1 MIEAGIICLTVL
13 IICLT
18 VLIIGWLNSRAHDGK
33 LRLESERMR
42 LAADTKA
49 SEREPAAWDAYQ
61 LRVTGVERRLER
73 VEKGLEDLSTAT
85 ALGRRR

>member
-13 IICLT
+13 
-18 VLIIGWLNSRAHDGK
+18 VIGWLGSRAHDSK
-33 LRLESERMR
+33 QRLESERMR

-49 SEREPAAWDAYQ
+49 AEREPAAWDAYRE
-61 LRVTGVERRLER
+61 RVHGVERRLER
-73 VEKGLEDLSTAT
+73 VEKGLDELSTAT

>member
-1 MIEAGIICLTVL
+1 MIEALF
-13 IICLT
+13 ICLT
-18 VLIIGWLNSRAHDGK
+18 VLIIGWLGRGAHDMR

-42 LAADTKA
+42 LAADTKQA
-49 SEREPAAWDAYQ
+49 EREPAAWDAYQ

-73 VEKGLEDLSTAT
+73 VEKGIEDLNTAT

>member
-13 IICLT
+13 
-18 VLIIGWLNSRAHDGK
+18 VIGWLGRGAHDLR

-49 SEREPAAWDAYQ
+49 AEREPAAWDAYRE
-61 LRVTGVERRLER
+61 RVHGVERRLER
-73 VEKGLEDLSTAT
+73 VEKGVEDLNTAT

>member
-1 MIEAGIICLTVL
+1 VIEALF
-13 IICLT
+13 ICLT
-18 VLIIGWLNSRAHDGK
+18 VLIIGWLGSRAHDGK

-49 SEREPAAWDAYQ
+49 AEREPAAWDAYRE
-61 LRVTGVERRLER
+61 RVHGVERRLER
-73 VEKGLEDLSTAT
+73 VEKGLDELSTAT

>member
-1 MIEAGIICLTVL
+1 VIEAGIICLTVL
-13 IICLT
+13 
-18 VLIIGWLNSRAHDGK
+18 VIGWLGRGAHDMR

-49 SEREPAAWDAYQ
+49 AEREPAAWDAYRE
-61 LRVTGVERRLER
+61 RVHGVERRLER
-73 VEKGLEDLSTAT
+73 VEKGLDELSTAT

>member
-1 MIEAGIICLTVL
+1 VIEAIIICLTAL
-13 IICLT
+13 IL
-18 VLIIGWLNSRAHDGK
+18 GWLLSRGHEGK

-49 SEREPAAWDAYQ
+49 AEREPAAWDAYRE
-61 LRVTGVERRLER
+61 RVHGVERRLER
-73 VEKGLEDLSTAT
+73 VEKGVEDLNTAT

>member
-1 MIEAGIICLTVL
+1 MIEALFICLTVL
-13 IICLT
+13 
-18 VLIIGWLNSRAHDGK
+18 VIGWLGSRAHDGK

-42 LAADTKA
+42 LAADTNA
-49 SEREPAAWDAYQ
+49 AEREPAAWDAYRE
-61 LRVTGVERRLER
+61 RVTGVERRLER

>member
-1 MIEAGIICLTVL
+1 MIEAGIIC
-13 IICLT
+13 CT
-18 VLIIGWLNSRAHDGK
+18 VLIIGWLGRGAHDMR

-42 LAADTKA
+42 LAADTKQA
-49 SEREPAAWDAYQ
+49 EREPAAWDAYQ

-73 VEKGLEDLSTAT
+73 VEKGIEDLNTAT

>member
-1 MIEAGIICLTVL
+1 MIEALF
-13 IICLT
+13 ICLT
-18 VLIIGWLNSRAHDGK
+18 VLIIGWLGRGAHDMR

-49 SEREPAAWDAYQ
+49 AEREPAAWDAYQ

-73 VEKGLEDLSTAT
+73 VEKGIEDLNTAT

>member
-1 MIEAGIICLTVL
+1 MIEALF
-13 IICLT
+13 ICLT
-18 VLIIGWLNSRAHDGK
+18 VLIIGWLGRGAHDMR

-49 SEREPAAWDAYQ
+49 AEREPAAWDAYRE
-61 LRVTGVERRLER
+61 RVHGVERRLEG
-73 VEKGLEDLSTAT
+73 VGKGVDDLNTAT